1 MRQKIR
7 LVAGDALIVVDVQND
22 FLPGGSLAVP
32 CSNKVIPAL
41 NRYVAR
47 FAKRHLPIYV
57 TRDWHPADHCS
68 FKTEGGQWPVHC
80 VADSQGAQFA
90 SELVLP
96 PWTVVISKGIRPDR
110 EACSGFEGTDLE
122 NRLRGHSIR
131 RLFVAGLASDHC
143 VLNTVQEAL
152 ARGFSV
158 LLLRDAICAM
168 NVKPADGRNA
178 KTEMVRLGA
187 RSIQLKNLS
196 T

>member
-1 MRQKIR
+1 
-7 LVAGDALIVVDVQND
+7 
-22 FLPGGSLAVP
+22 
-32 CSNKVIPAL
+32 
-41 NRYVAR
+41 
-47 FAKRHLPIYV
+47 LPIYV

-96 PWTVVISKGIRPDR
+96 PWTVVISKGICPDK
-110 EACSGFEGTDLE
+110 ETSSGFEGTDLE
-122 NRLRGHSIR
+122 KRLRGHGIR
-131 RLFVAGLASDHC
+131 RLFFAGLATDHC
-143 VLNTVQEAL
+143 VLNTVRDAL

-158 LLLRDAICAM
+158 FLLRDAIRAV

-178 KTEMVRLGA
+178 KTEVFRMGA
-187 RSIQLKNLS
+187 RPIQLKNLA